1 MRKSLYI
8 RRGTHEKTYNSY
20 DGTSSNYCHHS
31 MWKQRLQNN
40 NSYSYTATATPA
52 ATTQTS
58 TTPAATT
65 QTTVTPAASAP
76 ATASPAA
83 TTKAAATGGQQVVL
97 KATNFQFDKTEYR
110 VKKGESVTITLDNSQ
125 GVHGAAI
132 KEFNI
137 NLNNGNKTVT
147 FTPDKAGSF
156 PINCSVMCGTGH
168 ATMKT
173 TLIVE

>member
-1 MRKSLYI
+1 MKKLTILMMGLAVIIAITACGNKDS
-8 RRGTHEKTYNSY
+8 KT
-20 DGTSSNYCHHS
+20 T
-31 MWKQRLQNN
+31 
-40 NSYSYTATATPA
+40 TATATPA
-52 ATTQTS
+52 ATTQT
-58 TTPAATT
+58 TA
-65 QTTVTPAASAP
+65 TPAASAP
-76 ATASPAA
+76 TTASPAA
-83 TTKAAATGGQQVVL
+83 TTKAATGGQQVVL
-97 KATNFQFDKTEYR
+97 KATNFQFDKTEYH

>member
-1 MRKSLYI
+1 MKKLTILMMGLAVIIAITACGNKDS
-8 RRGTHEKTYNSY
+8 KT
-20 DGTSSNYCHHS
+20 T
-31 MWKQRLQNN
+31 
-40 NSYSYTATATPA
+40 TATATPA
-52 ATTQTS
+52 ATTQAT
-58 TTPAATT
+58 TTPAASAPATTT
-65 QTTVTPAASAP
+65 QTTTTPAVSAP

-83 TTKAAATGGQQVVL
+83 TTKAATGGQQVVL
-97 KATNFQFDKTEYR
+97 KATNFQFDKTEYH

-156 PINCSVMCGTGH
+156 PINCSVMCGSGH

>member
-1 MRKSLYI
+1 MKKLTILMMGLAVIIAITACGNKDS
-8 RRGTHEKTYNSY
+8 K
-20 DGTSSNYCHHS
+20 
-31 MWKQRLQNN
+31 
-40 NSYSYTATATPA
+40 TATES
-52 ATTQTS
+52 S

-65 QTTVTPAASAP
+65 AA
-76 ATASPAA
+76 TGSPAA
-83 TTKAAATGGQQVVL
+83 TTKAAAGGQEVVL

-110 VKKGESVTITLDNSQ
+110 IKKGESVTITLDNSQ
-125 GVHGAAI
+125 GVHGASI

-156 PINCSVMCGTGH
+156 PITCSIMCGSGH
-168 ATMKT
+168 ASMKT